1 MKRFSNLFGMFVL
14 LTGFL
19 LVGCKQTLVINKV
32 DYSQPV
38 ETVLEPGEE
47 GQVTDAGNN
56 ISFNILP
63 LQYKETQ
70 DTSRVTTKEIRMIRG
85 KEGFYYITA
94 PGYQHVYVMSPER
107 GSLKLE
113 KQIVINEKGVQAPA
127 FNQRNPY
134 VQLLNKSTGETYAL
148 TKKGIAKP
156 KKNKKEKGGK

>member
-1 MKRFSNLFGMFVL
+1 MKRFSNLPGMIVL
-14 LTGFL
+14 LTSFML
-19 LVGCKQTLVINKV
+19 IGCRQSLVIKKV

-47 GQVTDAGNN
+47 GQVIDAENN

-63 LQYKETQ
+63 LQYRETK
-70 DTSRVTTKEIRMIRG
+70 DTTSVTTEKIRMIRG
-85 KEGFYYITA
+85 REGFYYITA
-94 PGYQHVYVMSPER
+94 SGYHHVYVMAPEK

-113 KQIVINEKGVQAPA
+113 RQIKINNEGLQDPA

-134 VQLLNKSTGETYAL
+134 VELLNKSTGETYAL

-156 KKNKKEKGGK
+156 KTDKDEGGR

>member
-1 MKRFSNLFGMFVL
+1 MERFSNLLGMIVL
-14 LTGFL
+14 LTGFV
-19 LVGCKQTLVINKV
+19 LVGCTQTLVIKEV

-38 ETVLEPGEE
+38 ETVLEPGEQ
-47 GQVTDAGNN
+47 GQVTDAENN

-63 LQYKETQ
+63 LQYRETK
-70 DTSRVTTKEIRMIRG
+70 DTTSVTTEEIRMIRG

-94 PGYQHVYVMSPER
+94 SGYQHVYVMAPEK

-113 KQIVINEKGVQAPA
+113 KQIKINSEGLQDPA

-156 KKNKKEKGGK
+156 KNNKEEGGK